1 MNEPLELINSSIT
14 VFPNPA
20 HGNDIFITIPFPT
33 NEPTQYYIYNRMGQ
47 VIKNGRS
54 YDGSINIEG
63 IDTGIYLLYISDGKR
78 SIITKFIRK

>member
-20 HGNDIFITIPFPT
+20 HGNDIFITAPFPT
-33 NEPTQYYIYNRMGQ
+33 NETTQYYIYNRMGQ